1 MTAAPTSPPVA
12 RSALRRFLDALY
24 LGAGYVAACC
34 ILLIMVLMVGQSIL
48 RELHVR
54 TGAVNDVVS
63 WLCAAAAFFAM
74 AHAFKHGD
82 FVRVTLLLEKLSP
95 AAQRRFETAALSI
108 AAVAVTYLAWWAN
121 RFTYESWVFNDTA
134 QGMLPMPMWIPQL
147 SFALGSI
154 LLLVAVLDELVIVLR
169 GNRPSYVVAV
179 EDRHAK
185 GDFSSDV

>member
-34 ILLIMVLMVGQSIL
+34 ILLIMVLMIAQSIL
-48 RELHVR
+48 REMHVR

-82 FVRVTLLLEKLSP
+82 FVRVTLLLEKVSP
-95 AAQRRFETAALSI
+95 AAQRRFEMAALAI
-108 AAVAVTYLAWWAN
+108 AAVAVGYLAWWAN
-121 RFTYESWVFNDTA
+121 RFTWDSYVFDETA
-134 QGMLPMPMWIPQL
+134 QGMLPIKMWIPQ
-147 SFALGSI
+147 STFAIGAI
-154 LLLVAVLDELVIVLR
+154 LLFVAVIDELVVVVR
-169 GNRPSYVVAV
+169 GGRPSYVVAV
-179 EDRHAK
+179 EERHAH
-185 GDFSSDV
+185 GDFSSEV